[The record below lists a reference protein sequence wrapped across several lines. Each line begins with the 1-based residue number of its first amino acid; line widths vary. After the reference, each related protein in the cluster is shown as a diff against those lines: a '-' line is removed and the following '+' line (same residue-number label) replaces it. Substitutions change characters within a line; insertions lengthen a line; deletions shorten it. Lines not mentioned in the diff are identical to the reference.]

1 MIVTLAEILKIASEK
16 GNAVGAFN
24 CTGLECVKAI
34 IGAAEETKK
43 PVIIQYAELH
53 KTYVDMETMVR
64 IMLYEAQKATVP
76 VCVHFDHG
84 ESVESCCKAI
94 DLGFTSVMFDGS
106 ALPYEENIEKS
117 AQVVSYA
124 KEKGASVEA
133 ELGHI
138 FASKIG
144 AGERGVEFTGSAES
158 AYTDPALAADF
169 VKQTN
174 VDALA
179 VAFGTTHGVYL
190 TKPVLDLNRI
200 KLIQEK
206 VDIPLVMHGGSG
218 LSVEDYQTA
227 IRNGIRKVNYYTY
240 MAMTG
245 GEAVKNMIKE
255 ADNEIVFFHD
265 IANVAIQAMKEKV
278 REEMEVFAL

>member
-1 MIVTLAEILKIASEK
+1 MIVTLAEILKIASEH

-34 IGAAEETKK
+34 IGAAEEMKN

-53 KTYVDMETMVR
+53 KTYVDMETIVR
-64 IMLYEAQKATVP
+64 IMLYEAEKATVP

-106 ALPYEENIEKS
+106 ALPYEENIEKCV
-117 AQVVSYA
+117 QVVEYA
-124 KEKGASVEA
+124 RTKGVSVEA

-144 AGERGVEFTGSAES
+144 AGERGEKFTGSDES
-158 AYTDPALAADF
+158 AYTDPDLAADF
-169 VKQTN
+169 VKRTN

-190 TKPVLDLNRI
+190 TKPVLDLDRI
-200 KLIQEK
+200 KLIKEK

-218 LSVEDYQTA
+218 LNEEDYQTA
-227 IRNGIRKVNYYTY
+227 IHNGIRKVNYYTY
-240 MAMTG
+240 MSMAG
-245 GEAVKNMIKE
+245 GEAVKRMIKE
-255 ADNEIVFFHD
+255 TDNEIVFFHD
-265 IANVAIQAMKEKV
+265 IANVAIQAMREKV
-278 REEMEVFAL
+278 KEEMEVFAL